1 MDLAIQLVALLLAL
15 LAWVISFIQLKR
27 QRRQN
32 NEDLV
37 YSQKIDA
44 YRQTI
49 LRAYNFL
56 QESYVIL
63 EVLSDFEGDEQ
74 SWIETKMPE
83 LFRSLNPLIDQM
95 DNEFIGCAIFLPEEF
110 VKRYNDFS
118 FKCQRLLVE
127 HYQFDNAH
135 SSATYEQL
143 NSMHQELINAARQD
157 LHIKVLN
164 EKLKYRLQ
172 T

>member
-1 MDLAIQLVALLLAL
+1 
-15 LAWVISFIQLKR
+15 
-27 QRRQN
+27 
-32 NEDLV
+32 
-37 YSQKIDA
+37 
-44 YRQTI
+44 
-49 LRAYNFL
+49 
-56 QESYVIL
+56 
-63 EVLSDFEGDEQ
+63 
-74 SWIETKMPE
+74 MPE

-127 HYQFDNAH
+127 HYHFDNAQ

-157 LHIKVLN
+157 LHIQVLN